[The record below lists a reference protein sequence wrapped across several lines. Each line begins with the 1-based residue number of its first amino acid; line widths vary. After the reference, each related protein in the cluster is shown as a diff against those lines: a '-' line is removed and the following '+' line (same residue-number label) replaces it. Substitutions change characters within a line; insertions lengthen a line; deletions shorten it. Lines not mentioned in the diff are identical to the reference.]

1 MNKYI
6 KLASVLLVLTGF
18 VGCTTRIG
26 DFTVI
31 STKNCDVAAG
41 GKYIKKGSF
50 EGDDMALM
58 IIVIPTGFPNLKTA
72 VDKCIE
78 AGDGDLITNAVLS
91 SKFWWA
97 VLVGSSG
104 YEVKGDVWRSA
115 SRSDIENPNIQKYTL
130 VETPQGRQLVSDLN
144 PSERL
149 AVLDSNNPN
158 SYTIK

>member
-1 MNKYI
+1 MNKYL
-6 KLASVLLVLTGF
+6 KLASVLFVLTAF

-41 GKYIKKGSF
+41 GKFVKKGSF

-58 IIVIPTGFPNLKTA
+58 ILFIPTGFPNLKTA

-97 VLVGSSG
+97 VL
-104 YEVKGDVWRSA
+104 
-115 SRSDIENPNIQKYTL
+115 
-130 VETPQGRQLVSDLN
+130 
-144 PSERL
+144 
-149 AVLDSNNPN
+149 
-158 SYTIK
+158 